1 MVIDFINIM
10 VIIIIVLV
18 FTASTNTEIHAHMLA
33 LPAPPKPADVDTGP
47 SIDEAT
53 IDANV
58 KVVSDLQG
66 LESDFSDMM
75 TDTRKD
81 LKECD
86 IAELQFYLDDFF
98 GVDEFRKC
106 HTTDEV
112 LCKLR
117 RDRIDTFNIR
127 YLEKLVS
134 RFHQSEAIV
143 KKIKEYEEKKE
154 EFLSATTVKAFQQAV
169 VSKAETVIPKGM
181 AAVTIKIPKEYGIPR
196 TMKDVEELAK
206 KGFKSLHKD
215 FVKIHVKPGSIIITW
230 YIPKALYGEIVQLA
244 HENAAELKKEGVEEV
259 TIVGENWKSVTIS
272 TQDRLV
278 VSIVHQTECVTLIF
292 F

>member
-1 MVIDFINIM
+1 MNIM
-10 VIIIIVLV
+10 MIISITFV
-18 FTASTNTEIHAHMLA
+18 FTESTNTEMHMLP
-33 LPAPPKPADVDTGP
+33 LPAPPRPANVDTGP

-58 KVVSDLQG
+58 KVISDLQS
-66 LESDFSDMM
+66 LENNFSDMM

-86 IAELQFYLDDFF
+86 LADLQFYLDDLF

-112 LCKLR
+112 LRKLR

-127 YLEKLVS
+127 YLKQLVS
-134 RFHQSEAIV
+134 RYHQSEAIV

-154 EFLSATTVKAFQQAV
+154 EFLRATTVKEFQQAV

-181 AAVTIKIPKEYGIPR
+181 AAVTIKIPKEYGFPR

-215 FVKIHVKPGSIIITW
+215 FVEIHVKPGSIIITW
-230 YIPKALYGEIVQLA
+230 YMPEALYGEIVQLA
-244 HENAAELKKEGVEEV
+244 QENAAELKKEGVEEV
-259 TIVGENWKSVTIS
+259 TIVGENWKK
-272 TQDRLV
+272 
-278 VSIVHQTECVTLIF
+278 
-292 F
+292 